1 MADFRVGA
9 GNMQPDIRAFSHSRK
24 EGNSQKQNNGSMLKG
39 IRSQMKERLLANVG
53 TTWKTG

>member
-9 GNMQPDIRAFSHSRK
+9 GNMQPDIRAFSHSKK

-39 IRSQMKERLLANVG
+39 SRSQMKELLLANVG
-53 TTWKTG
+53 TT